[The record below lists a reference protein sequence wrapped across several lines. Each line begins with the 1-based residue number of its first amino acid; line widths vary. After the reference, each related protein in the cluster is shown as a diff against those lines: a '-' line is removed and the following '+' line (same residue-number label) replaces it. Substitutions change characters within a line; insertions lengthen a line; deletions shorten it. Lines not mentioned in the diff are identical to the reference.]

1 MGWLE
6 DGDARAA
13 GLARAVPG
21 AVSVAGIA
29 DLEGAALSAAGRI
42 DALVAVARAR
52 CWLEAVQIAMLA
64 GLQEQPLTCI
74 PGHPDALGDF
84 LETQE
89 QVACALRISPDTAR
103 GRLVE
108 AQQLTARFPAALG
121 LLAGGQVQIM
131 HLKALL
137 EHTAA
142 LDDETATRVEA
153 LVLPKLPTQTVG
165 AARKAISR
173 AVIKADPAGAEQ
185 RHTRAKEDR
194 RTTLQA
200 YPEGMAWYGALLTA
214 GDAALV
220 DAAVTAHAH
229 TLDADGRTLPQRC
242 ADALV
247 ELVSKTGTT
256 STAPAPTIIVT
267 IPYDTLIGTAEEPA
281 DLQGHGPITPTQA
294 RTLATRPGSIWRRLL
309 THPTTGQILKTDPT
323 TYRPT
328 AEVTRHVI
336 ARDPHCRFPGCTRPS
351 RRCDLDHAVP
361 FNHTKPHSGG
371 LTTPDN
377 LIPLCRRHHLTAP
390 AGTSATSP
398 TPATSPGPPP
408 PATPT
413 PTNPRTPPRHDVL
426 VRRSPRQVRGRG
438 QVGGT
443 FHDSQ
448 IHTARLSP
456 CRVAS
461 QLHRTSACPTVTQS
475 VYFSL
480 SVRMPLTSTSANHPS
495 AVRIDEPAHLGT

>member
-6 DGDARAA
+6 EGDALAA

-29 DLEGAALSAAGRI
+29 ALDGAPMSAAGRI

-89 QVACALRISPDTAR
+89 QVACALRISPDTAY

-108 AQQLTARFPAALG
+108 AQQLTSRFPASLG
-121 LLAGGQVQIM
+121 LLAEGRVQIM

-142 LDDETATRVEA
+142 LEDEVAARVEE
-153 LVLPKLPTQTVG
+153 LVLLKLPTQTVG

-185 RHTRAKEDR
+185 RHTRAREDR
-194 RTTLQA
+194 RTTLQPH
-200 YPEGMAWYGALLTA
+200 PEGMAWFGALLTA

-220 DAAVTAHAH
+220 DAAVTAHAR

-247 ELVSKTGTT
+247 ELVSGTAT
-256 STAPAPTIIVT
+256 SSPTATIVVT
-267 IPYDTLIGTAEEPA
+267 VPYDTLIGTTEDPA
-281 DLQGHGPITPTQA
+281 DLTGYGPLTPTQA
-294 RTLATRPGSIWRRLL
+294 RALATRPGSVWRRLL
-309 THPTTGQILKTDPT
+309 THPATGQVLKTDPT
-323 TYRPT
+323 SYRPT
-328 AEVTRHVI
+328 AETTRHVI

-351 RRCDLDHAVP
+351 RRCDLDHVVP
-361 FNHTKPHSGG
+361 FNHANPQAGG
-371 LTTPDN
+371 PTTPDN
-377 LIPLCRRHHLTAP
+377 LIPLCRRHHLTKHRAGWHIGYSSASGNVTWTAP
-390 AGTSATSP
+390 TGHTYTDQP
-398 TPATSPGPPP
+398 TPA
-408 PATPT
+408 A
-413 PTNPRTPPRHDVL
+413 
-426 VRRSPRQVRGRG
+426 
-438 QVGGT
+438 
-443 FHDSQ
+443 
-448 IHTARLSP
+448 
-456 CRVAS
+456 
-461 QLHRTSACPTVTQS
+461 
-475 VYFSL
+475 
-480 SVRMPLTSTSANHPS
+480 
-495 AVRIDEPAHLGT
+495 

>member
-1 MGWLE
+1 MVGWLE
-6 DGDARAA
+6 DGDALAA
-13 GLARAVPG
+13 GLARSVPG
-21 AVSVAGIA
+21 AESVAGIA

-74 PGHPDALGDF
+74 PGRPDALGDF

-121 LLAGGQVQIM
+121 LLAQGQVQIM

-142 LDDETATRVEA
+142 LDDETATQVEA

-185 RHTRAKEDR
+185 RHTRAQEDR

-200 YPEGMAWYGALLTA
+200 HPEGMAWYGALLTA

-247 ELVSKTGTT
+247 ELVSGTAT
-256 STAPAPTIIVT
+256 SSTTATIVVT
-267 IPYDTLIGTAEEPA
+267 VPFDALIGTADHPA
-281 DLQGHGPITPTQA
+281 DLQGHGPITAAQA

-309 THPTTGQILKTDPT
+309 THPTTGQVLKTDPT

-328 AEVTRHVI
+328 TEVTRHVI

-351 RRCDLDHAVP
+351 RRCDLDHVTP
-361 FNHTKPHSGG
+361 FNQTKPHSGG

-377 LIPLCRRHHLTAP
+377 LIPLCRRHHLTKHRAGWHTRYNHHTGNVTWTAP
-390 AGTSATSP
+390 TGHTYTDQP
-398 TPATSPGPPP
+398 VPAT
-408 PATPT
+408 
-413 PTNPRTPPRHDVL
+413 
-426 VRRSPRQVRGRG
+426 
-438 QVGGT
+438 
-443 FHDSQ
+443 
-448 IHTARLSP
+448 
-456 CRVAS
+456 
-461 QLHRTSACPTVTQS
+461 
-475 VYFSL
+475 
-480 SVRMPLTSTSANHPS
+480 
-495 AVRIDEPAHLGT
+495 